1 MPSNIAH
8 YLSSNSRLP
17 TDVDFEVY
25 SAASSTT
32 PVHVGAHK
40 CFLADASIVFD
51 EMFFENTKPE
61 EDTDTG
67 KVTVRIDNVNE
78 SVFRMF
84 LNHLYGEK
92 VEVGRLD
99 IVSVFEISELVQKY
113 DIEDLKEEI
122 VERIKREQ
130 VKEENILEIVGHL
143 KKPTN
148 RRNCVVK
155 YVVEEMVSNYLQV
168 KYGRSV
174 SGLANLL
181 YEKSVDG
188 ETISYMMKII
198 AKARVVNNEEESRN
212 DISAL
217 EDKRELLRRFLV
229 YARFPEDHV
238 NTLVDKFIV
247 EDAVE

>member
-25 SAASSTT
+25 SATSSPT

-40 CFLADASIVFD
+40 CFLADASTVFD
-51 EMFFENTKPE
+51 EMFFKNTKPE
-61 EDTDTG
+61 EDTG

-84 LNHLYGEK
+84 LKHFYGEK
-92 VEVGRLD
+92 IEVGRLD
-99 IVSVFEISELVQKY
+99 IVSVLEILELVQKY
-113 DIEDLKEEI
+113 GIEDLKEEI

-130 VKEENILEIVGHL
+130 VKEENILDIVGHL

-148 RRNCVVK
+148 LSNCVVK
-155 YVVEEMVSNYLQV
+155 YVVEKMVSNFLQV

-188 ETISYMMKII
+188 ETICYMMKII
-198 AKARVVNNEEESRN
+198 AKAGVVDNQEQSKN
-212 DISAL
+212 DISAS
-217 EDKRELLRRFLV
+217 EDKREMLRRFLV
-229 YARFPEDHV
+229 YASFPEDHV
-238 NTLVDKFIV
+238 DNLVDKFIV